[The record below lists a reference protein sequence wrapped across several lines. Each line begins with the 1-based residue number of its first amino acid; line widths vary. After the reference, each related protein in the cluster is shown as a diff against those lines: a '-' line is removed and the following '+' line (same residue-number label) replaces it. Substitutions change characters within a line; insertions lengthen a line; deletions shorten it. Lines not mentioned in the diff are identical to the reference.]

1 MQEILTAEYGV
12 PASDIEA
19 ISTQT
24 NTFSNLI
31 GIAKP
36 KRAAI
41 NAAKQTLNN
50 HIDQANATLRE
61 MIDKLMLRYQTTHPQ
76 FYNEYQQSRTIVD

>member
-1 MQEILTAEYGV
+1 MAITADYGI
-12 PASDIEA
+12 PPSDIEA
-19 ISTQT
+19 LRTQT
-24 NTFSNLI
+24 TMFSNRI

-41 NAAKQTLNN
+41 NAAKQSLNK
-50 HIDQANATLRE
+50 HIDQANTTLRE
-61 MIDKLMLRYQTTHPQ
+61 MIDKLMLRYQTTAPQ